1 MESVFLPLVGIFPR
15 PSTVFRVT
23 ESGLR
28 TQLVFK
34 STSYILLVYTRITQ
48 VTTENVGVSKGGE
61 RERGRGGKS
70 TDLSAM
76 IDGD

>member
-1 MESVFLPLVGIFPR
+1 MESVFLPFVGIFPR

-48 VTTENVGVSKGGE
+48 VTTENVGK
-61 RERGRGGKS
+61 RGS
-70 TDLSAM
+70 E
-76 IDGD
+76 